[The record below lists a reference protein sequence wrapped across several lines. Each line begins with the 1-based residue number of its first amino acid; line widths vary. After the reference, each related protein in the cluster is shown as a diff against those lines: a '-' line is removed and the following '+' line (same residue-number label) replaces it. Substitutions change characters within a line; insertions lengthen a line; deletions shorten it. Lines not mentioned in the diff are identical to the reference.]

1 VQLPL
6 LVSDGEL
13 TPRAQERGAR
23 RKRGALC
30 VNTEGKLVAGFVE
43 HDSSSVLG
51 LVLRDA
57 GCAVVL
63 DLDRGSQHAAT
74 FYRAGTQATFPVGS
88 EGSLLVGLSRP
99 MEQRSF
105 LLGPQ
110 E

>member
-6 LVSDGEL
+6 LVSEGEL
-13 TPRAQERGAR
+13 TARAQERGAR
-23 RKRGALC
+23 RQRGALC
-30 VNTEGKLVAGFVE
+30 VNTDGKLVAAFVE

-57 GCAVVL
+57 GCSVVL

-74 FYRAGTQATFPVGS
+74 FYRAGTQAVFPSGS

-99 MEQRSF
+99 MAQRSF
-105 LLGPQ
+105 RFGKRN
-110 E
+110 